1 MIFKS
6 IKWRLQ
12 IWYGLILVAVLV
24 GFGVAAFQLERGRV
38 LRRIDGELRMRAT
51 TIANTMR
58 DQLREGGGRIQG
70 PRGERGPSPGGPPRD
85 PRRPLEDGPPN
96 VEVFPRDRQDPPTD
110 FRLPPHVSSL
120 FNQTDKNAF
129 YYILTWRNGREVAR
143 STNAPSGPRLDVV
156 YGPLTM
162 VNKPPQ
168 LPSVS
173 DYDGPVRS
181 GNPEESGRRAETGA
195 PSVLMRGSFRE
206 IRLFTPPGE
215 LITVGKNVAA
225 ELAELRLVAI
235 KLAIIGG
242 GVLLLGLAGGAWLV
256 SRAIR
261 PIREISSAAVKISSG
276 NLSQRINAS
285 DAESELG
292 QLAAVLNSTFARLDA
307 SFARQQQFTSDAAH
321 ELRTPTSVILT
332 QIQSALNKERSGAEY
347 RETLEACQ
355 RAALRMKKLVESLLE
370 LARLDA
376 GQAAGK
382 REPMDLSRCAADCV
396 ALVRPLAEE
405 RKIQL
410 HSELSAAP
418 CSGDADQL
426 ALVLTNLLTNA
437 VHYNREGGEV
447 HIHTRAEN
455 GTAIATVTD
464 NGPGIAPEH
473 VPHIFD
479 RFYRADTARTSS
491 QGRTGLGLAIT
502 KAIVESHGGTIEV
515 TSTPGQGSLFV
526 VRLPVA

>member
-12 IWYGLILVAVLV
+12 AWHSFLLVCLVTGLLS
-24 GFGVAAFQLERGRV
+24 GFYVFERNQR
-38 LRRIDGELRMRAT
+38 LRAID
-51 TIANTMR
+51 
-58 DQLREGGGRIQG
+58 DQLSETLTPLLPRYAPPNGPGAERRGPDDRG
-70 PRGERGPSPGGPPRD
+70 PRPRRPQDGLFPPEEGGPPPGD
-85 PRRPLEDGPPN
+85 EMEFGPPDGAP
-96 VEVFPRDRQDPPTD
+96 FGPGQRPRNPRPEERP
-110 FRLPPHVSSL
+110 FVAG
-120 FNQTDKNAF
+120 NAYF
-129 YYILTWRNGREVAR
+129 IAWSETGNRIAA
-143 STNAPSGPRLDVV
+143 STNAPSDVPR
-156 YGPLTM
+156 P
-162 VNKPPQ
+162 KPTTAGKGRQ
-168 LPSVS
+168 LR
-173 DYDGPVRS
+173 VRRELS
-181 GNPEESGRRAETGA
+181 QFVPSGR
-195 PSVLMRGSFRE
+195 SVLAGISITPIRMQLQQLAVKLVLTGCAIVIVGIAVGWWLATRALRPIAE
-206 IRLFTPPGE
+206 I
-215 LITVGKNVAA
+215 
-225 ELAELRLVAI
+225 
-235 KLAIIGG
+235 
-242 GVLLLGLAGGAWLV
+242 
-256 SRAIR
+256 SRAAQDI
-261 PIREISSAAVKISSG
+261 AAG
-276 NLSQRINAS
+276 DLSQRINAS

-332 QIQSALNKERSGAEY
+332 QIQSTLNKERSGAEY

-376 GQAAGK
+376 GQATGK
-382 REPMDLSRCAADCV
+382 HEPMDLSRCAAECV

-447 HIHTRAEN
+447 RIHTRAEN

-479 RFYRADTARTSS
+479 RFYRADTARTSL

-502 KAIVESHGGTIEV
+502 KSIVESHGGTIEV
-515 TSTPGQGSLFV
+515 TSAPGQGSSFV
-526 VRLPVA
+526 VHLPALVQQAAIAQKI